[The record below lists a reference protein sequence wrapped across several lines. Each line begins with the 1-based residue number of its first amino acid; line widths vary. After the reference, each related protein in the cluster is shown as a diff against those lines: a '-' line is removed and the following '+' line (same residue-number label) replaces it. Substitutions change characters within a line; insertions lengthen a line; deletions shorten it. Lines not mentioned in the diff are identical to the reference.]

1 MLEHG
6 GRLREAARR
15 TGIARADWLD
25 LSTGINPHGYPVPSL
40 AAEAWQRLPE
50 VDDGLEAAAAAY
62 YGSAELLPVAGTQA
76 ALQALPACFPP
87 GRVLTLAPTYAEH
100 PHAWRHHAVTAL
112 PAAALGDDAVDRTD
126 TLLLVQPNNPDGQR
140 FPRTRLLAWHARL
153 QARGGR
159 LIVDEAFADADPVDS
174 LTPLAGTPGL
184 VVLRSLGKFFGLAG
198 ARVGFMFAEAGLRD
212 ALAER
217 LGPWTVAGPARAV
230 ATAALQDR
238 AWQTATRHRL
248 AADCRRL
255 AGLLA
260 AHGLPPAAGTALF
273 QWVPHGDAAQIHEAL
288 ARQGILLRLFT
299 APTGLRF
306 GLPGTPAHWDR
317 LAAALARL

>member
-62 YGSAELLPVAGTQA
+62 YGSAELLPVAGSQA

-112 PAAALGDDAVDRTD
+112 PAAALDDDAVDRTD

-159 LIVDEAFADADPVDS
+159 LIVDEA
-174 LTPLAGTPGL
+174 
-184 VVLRSLGKFFGLAG
+184 
-198 ARVGFMFAEAGLRD
+198 
-212 ALAER
+212 
-217 LGPWTVAGPARAV
+217 
-230 ATAALQDR
+230 
-238 AWQTATRHRL
+238 
-248 AADCRRL
+248 
-255 AGLLA
+255 
-260 AHGLPPAAGTALF
+260 
-273 QWVPHGDAAQIHEAL
+273 
-288 ARQGILLRLFT
+288 
-299 APTGLRF
+299 
-306 GLPGTPAHWDR
+306 
-317 LAAALARL
+317 